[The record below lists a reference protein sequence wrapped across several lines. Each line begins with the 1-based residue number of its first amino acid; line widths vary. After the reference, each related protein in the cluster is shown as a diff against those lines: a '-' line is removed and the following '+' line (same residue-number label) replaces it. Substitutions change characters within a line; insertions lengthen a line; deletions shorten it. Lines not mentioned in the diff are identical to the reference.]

1 MADIDST
8 TMANL
13 NATPRV
19 RANTA
24 KGGILKS
31 AIETVE
37 VSTATDAAD
46 VIYFF
51 TVPSSASPRALKVWS
66 DAAITSGAGDI
77 GIYRT
82 ADDGGAVVDA
92 DLFASALAIGG
103 GLTGADQMF
112 ESGIIDEGE
121 VGQPLWQLAALS
133 ADPNCYF
140 VVAMTVTT
148 DMGAGGTLSV
158 ELQYVDTN

>member
-1 MADIDST
+1 
-8 TMANL
+8 
-13 NATPRV
+13 
-19 RANTA
+19 
-24 KGGILKS
+24 
-31 AIETVE
+31 
-37 VSTATDAAD
+37 
-46 VIYFF
+46 
-51 TVPSSASPRALKVWS
+51 
-66 DAAITSGAGDI
+66 
-77 GIYRT
+77 
-82 ADDGGAVVDA
+82 
-92 DLFASALAIGG
+92 
-103 GLTGADQMF
+103 MF